1 MLEDLI
7 VRWGYLAIAVGTF
20 FEGESILVVGGAL
33 AHQGLLS
40 LPLTILVAF
49 VGSVTGDQLWF
60 QLGRRFGRPLLERR
74 PAWKAR
80 AAAAQLR
87 LERYGD
93 AFVLGFRFVYGVRA
107 ITPALLGMSTYPLR
121 RYAFLNVIGG
131 AVWAVVVGSAGWA
144 CGAAVTSILKR
155 AAHVQLMVLI
165 GCAALFAG
173 WVLWKILRRRAG
185 TGPGATLADKPRVL
199 APTLTKDEKPV

>member
-7 VRWGYLAIAVGTF
+7 VRWGYLAIGVGTF

-49 VGSVTGDQLWF
+49 VGSVAGDQLWF

-80 AAAAQLR
+80 AAAAQVR

-121 RYAFLNVIGG
+121 RYACLNVIGG

-155 AAHVQLMVLI
+155 AAHVQLMVLL
-165 GCAALFAG
+165 GCAALFAA
-173 WVLWKILRRRAG
+173 WVVWKILRRRSG
-185 TGPGATLADKPRVL
+185 TGPAATHDAKPRVL
-199 APTLTKDEKPV
+199 AATLAKDEKPV